1 MQDKKQHL
9 LTKPFLISPNSK
21 GGLVGS
27 KIFSIYCLDIWKILS
42 IVVKYFLNNYKFL
55 TISFLLHLGL
65 SCIYHL
71 VHIYIAYC

>member
-42 IVVKYFLNNYKFL
+42 IVVKYFLNNYKFIK
-55 TISFLLHLGL
+55 ISFLINILLYF
-65 SCIYHL
+65 IYNIL
-71 VHIYIAYC
+71 NIYIAYC